1 LKKRLQI
8 FNSVPRPVES
18 TARYATK
25 GEISV
30 SKKSNVGRI
39 ISLLFV
45 FAACVVLAD
54 ADWVV
59 SSASGLPQNANS
71 STTQEDETTRGG
83 MMTTNKNTG
92 EAAPATTPRRRR
104 RRPRRPAAA
113 APTVETT
120 PEAAAEMSMPMA
132 QSGSGGTRET
142 AADAAEKADLSGTYT
157 GMVNYP
163 EGGMTGNATLTIT
176 GDQFTLT
183 PEGGGNAAS
192 GTITAVTTRG
202 YTGATMMFG
211 SRGSIS
217 PTQNPPPPPL
227 PAVSVRAKKTGERIW
242 LKNVTGEKRE
252 FSFSSA
258 GGGGRRRRG
267 MSH

>member
-1 LKKRLQI
+1 
-8 FNSVPRPVES
+8 
-18 TARYATK
+18 
-25 GEISV
+25 V
-30 SKKSNVGRI
+30 SKKSNIGRLV
-39 ISLLFV
+39 SLLFV
-45 FAACVVLAD
+45 FAACAVLAC

-120 PEAAAEMSMPMA
+120 PEAAAEASAPMAMPMR
-132 QSGSGGTRET
+132 QSGGGTRET
-142 AADAAEKADLSGTYT
+142 AADPAEKADLSGTYT
-157 GMVNYP
+157 GAVNYP
-163 EGGMTGNATLTIT
+163 EGGMMGTATMTIT
-176 GDQFTLT
+176 GDQFTIT
-183 PEGGGNAAS
+183 PEGGGNPVS

-211 SRGSIS
+211 SRGSIP
-217 PTQNPPPPPL
+217 PTDAPPPL
-227 PAVSVRAKKTGERIW
+227 PAVSVRVKKTGERIW
-242 LKNVTGEKRE
+242 MKNVAGEKRE

-258 GGGGRRRRG
+258 GGGSRRRRG

>member
-1 LKKRLQI
+1 M
-8 FNSVPRPVES
+8 
-18 TARYATK
+18 
-25 GEISV
+25 
-30 SKKSNVGRI
+30 SKKSNIGRLV
-39 ISLLFV
+39 SLLFV
-45 FAACVVLAD
+45 FAACAVLAC

-59 SSASGLPQNANS
+59 TSASGLPQNANS

-83 MMTTNKNTG
+83 MMTTNSNSG
-92 EAAPATTPRRRR
+92 ETPAATPRRRR

-113 APTVETT
+113 PTTDAATT
-120 PEAAAEMSMPMA
+120 DAAAPMA
-132 QSGSGGTRET
+132 MPQSGSGGTRET

-157 GMVNYP
+157 GTVNYP

-176 GDQFTLT
+176 GDQFTIT
-183 PEGGGNAAS
+183 PEGGGNPAS

-242 LKNVTGEKRE
+242 LKSVTGEKRE

-258 GGGGRRRRG
+258 GGGSRRSRG